1 MIVYNQQL
9 SHYISDLFA
18 AEDEALRHI
27 RLETPK
33 QGLPDI
39 AIEPEEGRF
48 LQFLAATCRAKLALE
63 IGTLGGYS
71 SVWIARGMQPG
82 GRLITIEKS
91 ARHAEVAQAHLA
103 YSGAAEQ
110 VEIRVGDAHQILPG
124 LAELKSFDFIFI
136 DAEKSG
142 NLAYYEWSLDH
153 LRPGGVVAVHNAL
166 WGGSV
171 AQEVSGTAID
181 EVRSFN
187 ALVAKDRRVV
197 STIYPAGDGTLVAVK
212 LG

>member
-9 SHYISDLFA
+9 SHYVSDLFA
-18 AEDEALRHI
+18 AEDEALRYI
-27 RLETPK
+27 RLETPN

-39 AIEPEEGRF
+39 GIEPEEGRF

-71 SVWIARGMQPG
+71 SVWIARGLQPG

-103 YSGAAEQ
+103 YSGAAAQ

-124 LAELKSFDFIFI
+124 LAGLGPFDFIFI

-142 NLAYYEWSLDH
+142 NPTYYEWALEN
-153 LRPGGVVAVHNAL
+153 LRPGGVLAVHNAF

-171 AQEVSGTAID
+171 AQDVSGPAID

-187 ALVAKDRRVV
+187 ALVAQDRRVI